1 MIESEKVLE
10 RKLCKRVKELGGH
23 AYKFVSPNQR
33 GVPDR
38 LCILPN
44 GVTVFVE
51 LKTTGK
57 KPTKLQELCMT
68 ELRGLGQ
75 RCEVIDSS
83 EKLNDLISRIKRGP
97 VVTILGKEIAE
108 PLALAK
114 AYHYEKNAHLS
125 GNALGHV
132 RTRNARK
139 D

>member
-38 LCILPN
+38 LCILPH

-57 KPTKLQELCMT
+57 KPTKLQELCMA
-68 ELRGLGQ
+68 ELRELGQ
-75 RCEVIDSS
+75 QCVVIDST
-83 EKLNDLISRIKRGP
+83 EKLDELLSRLEHGRLAQG
-97 VVTILGKEIAE
+97 VTISGKE
-108 PLALAK
+108 LATLLK
-114 AYHYEKNAHLS
+114 LR
-125 GNALGHV
+125 AL
-132 RTRNARK
+132 K
-139 D
+139 SFKP

>member
-44 GVTVFVE
+44 GKTVFVE

-57 KPTKLQELCMT
+57 KPTKLQELCMS
-68 ELRGLGQ
+68 ELRELGQ
-75 RCEVIDSS
+75 ICEVVDSS
-83 EKLNDLISRIKRGP
+83 EKLNNLISRLEYWPSVR
-97 VVTILGKEIAE
+97 VSGKEI
-108 PLALAK
+108 LDSAK
-114 AYHYEKNAHLS
+114 AYQHEKNIRLAS
-125 GNALGHV
+125 DALGHA

>member
-44 GVTVFVE
+44 GKTVFVE

-57 KPTKLQELCMT
+57 KPTKLQELCMN
-68 ELRGLGQ
+68 ELRELGQ
-75 RCEVIDSS
+75 ICEVVDSS
-83 EKLNDLISRIKRGP
+83 EKLDNLISQLEYWPSVRIS
-97 VVTILGKEIAE
+97 GKEIWNST
-108 PLALAK
+108 K
-114 AYHYEKNAHLS
+114 AYQHEQDINS
-125 GNALGHV
+125 TSNALGHA

>member
-38 LCILPN
+38 PCILPH

-57 KPTKLQELCMT
+57 KPTKLQELCMN
-68 ELRGLGQ
+68 ELRELGQ
-75 RCEVIDSS
+75 TCVVIDST
-83 EKLNDLISRIKRGP
+83 EKLDSLMADIQCYNP
-97 VVTILGKEIAE
+97 
-108 PLALAK
+108 
-114 AYHYEKNAHLS
+114 
-125 GNALGHV
+125 
-132 RTRNARK
+132 
-139 D
+139 